1 MNDPYDIR
9 RDLEPDSGEDLVAL
23 GNRLLDA
30 RPVPRAAFRGDL
42 GRRLAAS
49 SGHRGLGGA
58 QLRAL
63 IAANGL
69 AGLLLL
75 VVGAVSAAGI
85 GPLG

>member
-1 MNDPYDIR
+1 MTDPYDIR
-9 RDLEPDSGEDLVAL
+9 QDVEPDCGEDLVAL
-23 GNRLLDA
+23 GNRLLEA

-42 GRRLAAS
+42 GRHLAKRQVRS
-49 SGHRGLGGA
+49 RLGGA

-63 IAANGL
+63 IAANAL

-75 VVGAVSAAGI
+75 LVGAVSAAGV

>member
-1 MNDPYDIR
+1 MTDPYDIR
-9 RDLEPDSGEDLVAL
+9 SDLEPDSGEDLVAL

-42 GRRLAAS
+42 GRHLAARS
-49 SGHRGLGGA
+49 TGRRLDGF

-63 IAANGL
+63 IAVNGV

-75 VVGAVSAAGI
+75 AVGAVSAAGA

>member
-1 MNDPYDIR
+1 MTDPYDIR
-9 RDLEPDSGEDLVAL
+9 SDLEPDSGEDLVAL
-23 GNRLLDA
+23 GNRLLDS

-42 GRRLAAS
+42 GRHLAARS
-49 SGHRGLGGA
+49 ARRRLGGG

-63 IAANGL
+63 IAANAM

-75 VVGAVSAAGI
+75 VVGAFSAAGV

>member
-1 MNDPYDIR
+1 MSDPYDIR
-9 RDLEPDSGEDLVAL
+9 QDLEPDSGEDLVAL

-30 RPVPRAAFRGDL
+30 RPVPRPAFRGDL
-42 GRRLAAS
+42 GRRLAARS
-49 SGHRGLGGA
+49 ARRGLGGA

-75 VVGAVSAAGI
+75 VVGAVSAAGV

>member
-1 MNDPYDIR
+1 MTDPYDIR
-9 RDLEPDSGEDLVAL
+9 DDLEPGSGEDLVAL

-42 GRRLAAS
+42 GRHLAARS
-49 SGHRGLGGA
+49 ARRRLGTA

-63 IAANGL
+63 IAANGV

-75 VVGAVSAAGI
+75 LVGAVSAAGV